1 MAVTWGDRSPVLSRL
16 WVGSST
22 GHRQLQPARAGTGHT
37 TLSVATQ
44 TRAHRTLH
52 THTADSPR
60 LQLSGSSLVTITTPV
75 SPWPPH
81 WTHGRSSQ
89 FHPPLQPGKG
99 APGRARARPAARG
112 ETRVRGDSRPAPA
125 SLSGK
130 CQPHKVAAKSA
141 KGGCKPIL
149 MPLTIFQMYFIGTYL
164 QILL

>member
-1 MAVTWGDRSPVLSRL
+1 MAGDLCRGPCPVLSRL
-16 WVGSST
+16 WVGTGSSS
-22 GHRQLQPARAGTGHT
+22 QAQARGT

-44 TRAHRTLH
+44 TRALADTAQHTLQ
-52 THTADSPR
+52 TVPAS
-60 LQLSGSSLVTITTPV
+60 SSVGSSLVTITAPV

-89 FHPPLQPGKG
+89 FHPPLQPGQG

-112 ETRVRGDSRPAPA
+112 ETRVRSDSHSAPA

-141 KGGCKPIL
+141 KRGCKPIL
-149 MPLTIFQMYFIGTYL
+149 MPLMIFHLCVSGTYL